1 MYELHPVYGA
11 FLQLYRLTAMLR
23 EIVEEANK
31 IIHSVVYKQKGER
44 GKRCGFEIQRCE
56 FYGEGNGNPLQHSCL
71 KQPHIVCVH
80 TCVLRANIY

>member
-31 IIHSVVYKQKGER
+31 IIQLVRS
-44 GKRCGFEIQRCE
+44 
-56 FYGEGNGNPLQHSCL
+56 EGGSKDVGVKFDPPA
-71 KQPHIVCVH
+71 K
-80 TCVLRANIY
+80 

>member
-1 MYELHPVYGA
+1 MWRWEVDKMYELHPVYGA

-44 GKRCGFEIQRCE
+44 DV
-56 FYGEGNGNPLQHSCL
+56 NLQD
-71 KQPHIVCVH
+71 
-80 TCVLRANIY
+80 